1 MIEYK
6 DYMCHESRLFSF
18 SYKLY
23 IYTYIYIYIYRIF
36 PTREI
41 SPTPR
46 AENVFIYPLHTRT
59 PGKIPTTKFLFPLHQ
74 KSISFTSK

>member
-23 IYTYIYIYIYRIF
+23 IYIHIYIYRIF
-36 PTREI
+36 PTGEI
-41 SPTPR
+41 SPTPP
-46 AENVFIYPLHTRT
+46 AENVFIVPLHTRT